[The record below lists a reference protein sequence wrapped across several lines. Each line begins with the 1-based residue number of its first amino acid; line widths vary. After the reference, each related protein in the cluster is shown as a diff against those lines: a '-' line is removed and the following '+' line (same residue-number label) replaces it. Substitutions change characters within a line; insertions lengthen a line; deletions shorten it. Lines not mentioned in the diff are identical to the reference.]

1 MKGCIL
7 AFLNMLSIAKV
18 FLDKSIAIY
27 RKHGFDKLS
36 DDLQRYSD
44 SLSEEL
50 VTDEDQIKTQRG
62 NEEIV

>member
-1 MKGCIL
+1 
-7 AFLNMLSIAKV
+7 MLSIAKV